1 MTPLPYNTPFLKST
15 PNNVAFLAQ
24 ADLMVLLMQM
34 MMPPSVH
41 VKGMFNDLPN
51 IDEMLQYAGLPDQNQ
66 LAELFQQV
74 RQHGQATELD
84 IWELEYNRLFGG
96 NVLCPINETGFIQ
109 REKGPILADIAG
121 FYQAF
126 GFQLSDTA
134 KDKVDHLRCELE
146 FIALLLI
153 MLAKA
158 QEEDLTEGFTVTQ
171 EALAAFTFDH
181 LGEWLDAFCERLQ
194 ELTVLPYYQNV
205 AQFLTKSWA
214 SLVSLHQLPMP
225 TRVELEKTLG
235 VVEETPYEC
244 GMVDE
249 ESTEKS

>member
-15 PNNVAFLAQ
+15 PDNVTFLAQ
-24 ADLMVLLMQM
+24 ADLVVLLMQM

-41 VKGMFNDLPN
+41 VKGMFDDVTD
-51 IDEMLQYAGLPDQNQ
+51 IDEMLEYSNLPNPHQ
-66 LAELFQQV
+66 LAELFQQI
-74 RQHGQATELD
+74 RIHGQATQLD
-84 IWELEYNRLFGG
+84 IWEQEYNRLFEG
-96 NVLCPINETGFIQ
+96 NVLCPINETGFVR
-109 REKGPILADIAG
+109 RERGAILADIAG

-146 FIALLLI
+146 FVALLLI

-158 QEEDLTEGFTVTQ
+158 QEEALTEGFTVTQ

-194 ELTVLPYYQNV
+194 ELTVLPYYQQV
-205 AQFLTKSWA
+205 AQFLTQSWA
-214 SLVSLHQLPMP
+214 GLVSLHQLPMP
-225 TRVELEKTLG
+225 TGVGVEKTLADR
-235 VVEETPYEC
+235 EETPYEC
-244 GMVDE
+244 GMVE
-249 ESTEKS
+249 ETVEKI